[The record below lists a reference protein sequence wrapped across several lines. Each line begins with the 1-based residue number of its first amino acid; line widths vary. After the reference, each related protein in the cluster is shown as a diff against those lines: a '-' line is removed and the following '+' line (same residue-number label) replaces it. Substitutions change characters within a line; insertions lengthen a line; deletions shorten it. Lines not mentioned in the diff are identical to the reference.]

1 MFNIAC
7 LDAPRMLIDQAD
19 PELAE
24 KTYLYMERAVL
35 HSPFFYYTSRKFFYS
50 KDALEFYEA
59 FEDIDNMNIPKMAV
73 KAMKLSA

>member
-24 KTYLYMERAVL
+24 KTYMYMERAVL
-35 HSPFFYYTSRKFFYS
+35 HSPYFYHTSSKFFYS
-50 KDALEFYEA
+50 KDALEFY
-59 FEDIDNMNIPKMAV
+59 
-73 KAMKLSA
+73 